1 MNVNKLRGIMAER
14 SCTQREL
21 AAVLGISD
29 KTFYN
34 KMRRGV
40 FGTDEVEK
48 MINHLSI
55 DNPAEIF
62 LPSK

>member
-14 SCTQREL
+14 KCTQKQL
-21 AAVLGISD
+21 AEAIGISS

-34 KMRRGV
+34 KMQRGV

-48 MINHLSI
+48 MVRYLSI
-55 DNPAEIF
+55 QNPAEIF
-62 LPSK
+62 LE